1 MFDLGDRVVITYP
14 RPNLVSI
21 RRPVFE
27 QRAIQVANI
36 RDLVAEPLDLDDYL
50 RRPFIRRSRWLLT
63 GRDEETGRYRN
74 FYLGAAREY
83 RAPGTIRVGFYEPDN
98 PRPVRTL
105 PKIFEPNSADRLLLL
120 RLMLRLRNQDLGDLR
135 VCVFSDDL
143 RLVG

>member
-1 MFDLGDRVVITYP
+1 MDHLGDRVVITYP

-27 QRAIQVANI
+27 QRAIQVAHV
-36 RDLVAEPLDLDDYL
+36 RDLVAEPLDLEDYL

-63 GRDEETGRYRN
+63 GRDEETGRFRN
-74 FYLGAAREY
+74 FYLGSAKEHLS
-83 RAPGTIRVGFYEPDN
+83 PGTMRVGFYEPDN

-105 PKIFEPNSADRLLLL
+105 PKIFEPTSRDRLLLL
-120 RLMLRLRNQDLGDLR
+120 RLMLRIKRQDLGDLR
-135 VCVFSDDL
+135 VCLFSDDL